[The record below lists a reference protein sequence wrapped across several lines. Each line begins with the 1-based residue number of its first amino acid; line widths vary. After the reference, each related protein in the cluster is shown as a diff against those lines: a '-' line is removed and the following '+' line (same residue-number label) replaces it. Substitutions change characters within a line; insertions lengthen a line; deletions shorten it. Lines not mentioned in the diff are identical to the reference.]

1 MDEILSS
8 ISLIIVGLIVVMA
21 ILHMAFEDDDEEV
34 DKK

>member
-8 ISLIIVGLIVVMA
+8 ISLIIVGLIIVLI
-21 ILHMAFEDDDEEV
+21 ILHLAFEDEEV